1 MIPLLKN
8 IKNIVIGILAIAAI
22 VIIFWTPEGA
32 KDDNKIHIKY
42 WFVAGKKDD
51 IPYSALKF
59 NQSQD
64 SIYVDCT
71 PIPWNEHEKKLLTSI
86 LSEDPPDV
94 VMLVSTVPKWAARR
108 ALVNLDEAITDDDF
122 DSTQFYEA
130 LWEEMH
136 YNGDVYA
143 VPCYTAS
150 YAFFYNK
157 DIFKEAGLDPEMP
170 PKTWEE
176 LKEYSKKITV
186 ENNGKLSRIGFIPHY
201 GNIETSFVMALELGA
216 EFKDSTGTK
225 VNLTDPKMIKAF
237 DEELELFNGIP
248 IEEVNAFMGGF
259 GYGSQHGFI
268 SGKIGMMIL
277 DNTFIDQIKT
287 YNPELNYSVSEIP
300 SFPGMEAKSST
311 GSWWYAI
318 PRGAKNKKAA
328 WEFMKYCVRRDIQ
341 LEESLSMEQSLF
353 PANVKAASSPE
364 FLAKHFAMKIF
375 DEQMKHTKS
384 KVIFP
389 LIHDVFWREFSM
401 ARERILYKNQ
411 TPYDALKQ
419 AETTIQFNLDR
430 AIEYDNYVQSKLPVE
445 QFK

>member
-1 MIPLLKN
+1 LLKKLKN
-8 IKNIVIGILAIAAI
+8 IVTGILIISAI
-22 VIIFWTPEGA
+22 VIVFRTQDDV
-32 KDDNKIHIKY
+32 KHDNKTHINY

-51 IPYSALKF
+51 IPYSALQF
-59 NQSQD
+59 NKSQD
-64 SIYVDCT
+64 SIYVECT

-86 LSEDPPDV
+86 LSESPPDV

-108 ALVNLDEAITDDDF
+108 ALVNLDAALVDPDF
-122 DSTQFYEA
+122 DSTQFYET

-136 YNGDVYA
+136 YDGSVYA

-157 DIFKEAGLDPEMP
+157 DIFKEAGLDPEKP

-176 LKEYSKKITV
+176 LKEYSKKITLK
-186 ENNGKLSRIGFIPHY
+186 NKGKLSRIGYIPNY
-201 GNIETSFVMALELGA
+201 GNLETSFVMALELGA
-216 EFKDSTGTK
+216 EFKNSAGKK
-225 VNLTDPKMIKAF
+225 VNLTDTKVIKAF
-237 DEELELFNGIP
+237 NEELELFNGNSV
-248 IEEVNAFMGGF
+248 EEVNAFMGSF

-277 DNTFIDQIKT
+277 DNTFIDQIKL
-287 YNPELNYSVSEIP
+287 YNPELNYGVAEIP
-300 SFPGMEAKSST
+300 AFEGTGTKSST

-328 WEFMKYCVRRDIQ
+328 WEFIKYCVRNDVQ

-353 PANVKAASSPE
+353 PANVKTASSQE
-364 FLAKHFAMKIF
+364 FLKEHFAMGIF
-375 DEQMKHTKS
+375 DKQMQNTKS

-401 ARERILYKNQ
+401 ARERILYKKQ

-419 AETTIQFNLDR
+419 AEKTIQSNLDR
-430 AIEYDNYVQSKLPVE
+430 AIEYDNYVQSKLPFE
-445 QFK
+445 NFK